1 MHDENCEFDE
11 AKIIMRKIDL
21 LYFLSITVE
30 NKWLEFKITMAFPHI
45 TAIDPKKPI
54 FLIFIASAFFK

>member
-11 AKIIMRKIDL
+11 AKIIMRKIDS

-30 NKWLEFKITMAFPHI
+30 SKWLEFKITMAFPHI
-45 TAIDPKKPI
+45 TAIDPKKPK
-54 FLIFIASAFFK
+54 F

>member
-11 AKIIMRKIDL
+11 AKIIMRKIEL

-30 NKWLEFKITMAFPHI
+30 SK
-45 TAIDPKKPI
+45 
-54 FLIFIASAFFK
+54 